1 MDDGDAENTIP
12 TVDLSQFFSKEEEG
26 RKLATD
32 TIAQACQTYGFFRI
46 INHGVPAELMARALD
61 LSKQF
66 FALPDEEKHKVKP
79 IEGSKA
85 PLPAGYARQPEHSKD
100 KNEYF
105 MVFSPDLG
113 FNLYPDQPA
122 EFKGVIEKCY
132 QRLVEVAS
140 LIQEIVN
147 NCMGLPPNFLKEYN
161 SSRNFDFMIALRYF
175 PATETENNGLS
186 EHQDGNC
193 ITLVFQDEIGGLE
206 ILKND
211 NWIQIEPSEGDIIVN
226 LGDMIQV
233 LSNNKFKSATHRVIQ
248 KGTHRHS
255 FAFFFSIDG
264 EKWIE
269 PLPQFTTNIGE
280 PPKYRGFHYKEYM
293 QLRMRNKT
301 HPPSR
306 PEDVIHIAHYS
317 I

>member
-1 MDDGDAENTIP
+1 MDDVDAENTIP

-113 FNLYPDQPA
+113 FNPYPDQPA
-122 EFKGVIEKCY
+122 EFKLVIFNQTCT
-132 QRLVEVAS
+132 
-140 LIQEIVN
+140 IVFN
-147 NCMGLPPNFLKEYN
+147 YLSGIKLDGIKRSQCGK
-161 SSRNFDFMIALRYF
+161 SQVRN
-175 PATETENNGLS
+175 PETRK
-186 EHQDGNC
+186 GN
-193 ITLVFQDEIGGLE
+193 LL
-206 ILKND
+206 
-211 NWIQIEPSEGDIIVN
+211 
-226 LGDMIQV
+226 
-233 LSNNKFKSATHRVIQ
+233 
-248 KGTHRHS
+248 
-255 FAFFFSIDG
+255 
-264 EKWIE
+264 
-269 PLPQFTTNIGE
+269 
-280 PPKYRGFHYKEYM
+280 
-293 QLRMRNKT
+293 
-301 HPPSR
+301 
-306 PEDVIHIAHYS
+306 
-317 I
+317 